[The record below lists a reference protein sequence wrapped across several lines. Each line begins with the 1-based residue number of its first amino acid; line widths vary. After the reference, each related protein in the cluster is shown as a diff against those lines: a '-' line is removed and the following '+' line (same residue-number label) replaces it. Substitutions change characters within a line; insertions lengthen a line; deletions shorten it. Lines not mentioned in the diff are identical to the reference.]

1 MAALEHADAAP
12 TLTCADVTQCSICHW
27 YPLNKKHT
35 FKTIVVPASRA
46 FVEFLGS
53 DGPMVI
59 PETAKGARVVRIAR
73 LLRLVR
79 IVKLV
84 QSTAEKLRVDMP
96 PWFLVSEL
104 HASAVTPYAASAFGV
119 DPPDWSSA
127 AMKPAPLCALVN
139 CSLFMFPS

>member
-59 PETAKGARVVRIAR
+59 PETAKGARVASRGR
-73 LLRLVR
+73 
-79 IVKLV
+79 
-84 QSTAEKLRVDMP
+84 TAVDDDC
-96 PWFLVSEL
+96 EL
-104 HASAVTPYAASAFGV
+104 SDDESAPAPRNGR
-119 DPPDWSSA
+119 PSSA
-127 AMKPAPLCALVN
+127 AKLILPTVVKVSSKFPNSNIFFKLCLI
-139 CSLFMFPS
+139 L